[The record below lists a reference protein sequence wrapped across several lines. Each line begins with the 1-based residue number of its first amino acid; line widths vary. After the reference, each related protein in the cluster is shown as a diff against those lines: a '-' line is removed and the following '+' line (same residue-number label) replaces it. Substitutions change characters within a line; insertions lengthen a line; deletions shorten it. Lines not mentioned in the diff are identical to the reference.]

1 MTGIQP
7 AVIAISGPIGSGKT
21 TITTLLSQRIGWPRT
36 AYGDLVRAIATR
48 RGLTCDR
55 RHLQHIGSQ
64 LVADGWDAFTRRVL
78 SQAAWRPG
86 DSLIVD
92 GLRHPGAVT
101 ALQRITAPCPS
112 SSSTW
117 TSQPTPGSPAH
128 ASGTTFPPARAAET
142 KPTPSSRN
150 FRPSAARPAS
160 SCPSMTAPL
169 A

>member
-7 AVIAISGPIGSGKT
+7 AIIAISGPIGSGKT
-21 TITTLLSQRIGWPRT
+21 TITALLSQRIGWPHT

-55 RHLQHIGSQ
+55 HHLQHIGSQ
-64 LVADGWDAFTRRVL
+64 LIVGGWDAFTRRVL

-101 ALQRITAPCPS
+101 ALQRIAAPLPVIVVYL
-112 SSSTW
+112 
-117 TSQPTPGSPAH
+117 
-128 ASGTTFPPARAAET
+128 ET
-142 KPTPSSRN
+142 
-150 FRPSAARPAS
+150 FRPSAAGLRS
-160 SCPSMTAPL
+160 S
-169 A
+169 